1 MNKVVSKRFRPNHSR
16 KNAKTTLC
24 ELRFLFQNFDV
35 FVNFLNKKLTIAEK
49 ARTHGAHEKIGTLYG
64 FDLMVKSETTA
75 KDGFDV
81 IQNRFFIKGEGE
93 EK

>member
-49 ARTHGAHEKIGTLYG
+49 ARTNFFGSIIYGT
-64 FDLMVKSETTA
+64 DE
-75 KDGFDV
+75 
-81 IQNRFFIKGEGE
+81 
-93 EK
+93 